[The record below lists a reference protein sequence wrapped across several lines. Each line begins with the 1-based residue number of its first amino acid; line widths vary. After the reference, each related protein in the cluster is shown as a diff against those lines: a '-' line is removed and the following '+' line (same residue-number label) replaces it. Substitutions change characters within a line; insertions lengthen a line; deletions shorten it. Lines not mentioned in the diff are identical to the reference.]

1 MHVSSAIFTDFGN
14 PNYPAF
20 FAISP
25 AKNIRV
31 IA

>member
-14 PNYPAF
+14 PDFPAF

-25 AKNIRV
+25 TKNIRT